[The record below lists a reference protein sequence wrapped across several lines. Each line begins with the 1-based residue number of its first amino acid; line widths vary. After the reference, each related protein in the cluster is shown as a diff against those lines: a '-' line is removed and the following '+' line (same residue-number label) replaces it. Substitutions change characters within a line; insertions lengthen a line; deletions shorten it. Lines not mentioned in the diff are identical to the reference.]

1 MSLSWSRQVGIHE
14 VSSPCSGGLVL
25 LGLALRAL
33 VGLLLTEQAGAP
45 VLGSLLGYHIPRG
58 SWEQD
63 REGTVE
69 GGRILP
75 PASRHVEVPEV
86 TPGGC
91 SNAVGKGGTRLTS
104 LTCKFSLNP

>member
-1 MSLSWSRQVGIHE
+1 MGF
-14 VSSPCSGGLVL
+14 
-25 LGLALRAL
+25 ALRAL

-58 SWEQD
+58 CWEQD
-63 REGTVE
+63 REGTAG

-75 PASRHVEVPEV
+75 PASRGMEAPEV
-86 TPGGC
+86 TPGSC
-91 SNAVGKGGTRLTS
+91 SKPVGKGGTRLTS